1 MKPKHNVH
9 SEAYKE
15 LKSSS
20 DPTENEMAEILNNL
34 RVVRNNA
41 DYDDNDEYDLNF
53 FIEFLNENN
62 SDFIY
67 FIWCRKLL
75 KKASELLW
83 GLNLKSN
90 SFVRQLDCGFKI

>member
-62 SDFIY
+62 SDFIILFGAVNY
-67 FIWCRKLL
+67 L
-75 KKASELLW
+75 KKHPNYW
-83 GLNLKSN
+83 G
-90 SFVRQLDCGFKI
+90 V